1 MNKQEARPPS
11 HDDIAMFESIL
22 ARLEQVEPQQT
33 QPVSII
39 FHTLPRKNMNLP
51 HGVPEGGQ
59 KQKKLLGYDTYIF

>member
-39 FHTLPRKNMNLP
+39 FHTLPRKNMNQP
-51 HGVPEGGQ
+51 
-59 KQKKLLGYDTYIF
+59 YSMRMY